1 MKQRYLVLAM
11 LVVLSTMTF
20 IDRLAIAVLG
30 PRIQTELRI
39 PPDRWGWVLGAF
51 VLACGLFEIPSG
63 AAGDRHGHRRELT
76 RIVVWWS
83 IFMTITAAC
92 FRFWQLVV
100 VRFLFGAGEAG
111 AFPNATG
118 VIGRWFPLRERARAQ
133 SWVWAGSRLGG
144 VITPLLLVPL
154 QNAFGWRRVFVLLGA
169 GGIVWAVVWAMW
181 FRNSPQQS
189 GRITQQELD
198 EIYSAATL
206 DPHPSIPWRE
216 LLRSRSVWSISLA
229 YGCYAWA
236 SWFYMAWF
244 PTWIIRGAHFSERA
258 MALVTALPFLCGVIG
273 NLAGG
278 ILGDRLVERCGL
290 KTGRRLVLGGAMAI
304 TAVVFAALA
313 LVHDK
318 TAIIVLA
325 AAGFGVMDL
334 MLPSAWALCMDIG
347 GRFSGTVSGVMNTA
361 GQFGGLICT
370 VLFGYIVRATGSY
383 QAPIGTIAVMLLVSA
398 ILFSRVD
405 ATQRLERVSAVTTI
419 RTL

>member
-1 MKQRYLVLAM
+1 MKQRYRVLAM

-20 IDRLAIAVLG
+20 VDRLAIAVLG
-30 PRIQTELRI
+30 PRIQTELHI
-39 PPDRWGWVLGAF
+39 PPARWGWVLGAF

-83 IFMTITAAC
+83 VFMAATAAC

-133 SWVWAGSRLGG
+133 SWVWAASRLGG
-144 VITPLLLVPL
+144 AITPLLLVPL
-154 QNAFGWRRVFVLLGA
+154 QAAFGWRRVFFLLGA
-169 GGIVWAVVWAMW
+169 GGVVWAVVWALW

-189 GRITQQELD
+189 GRVTQQELD
-198 EIYSAATL
+198 EIDLTAAE
-206 DPHPSIPWRE
+206 DPHPQIPWRE
-216 LLRSRSVWSISLA
+216 LLRSRAVWNISLA

-244 PTWIIRGAHFSERA
+244 PTWIVRGAHFSERA
-258 MALVTALPFLCGVIG
+258 MSMVAALPFLCGIAG

-278 ILGDRLVERCGL
+278 VLGDRLVQRCGL
-290 KTGRRLVLGGAMAI
+290 RTGRRLLLGGALAI
-304 TAVVFAALA
+304 TAGLFIALA
-313 LVHDK
+313 IVHK
-318 TAIIVLA
+318 KAAIIVLA
-325 AAGFGVMDL
+325 SAGFGVMDL

-347 GRFSGTVSGVMNTA
+347 GRFSCTVSGVMNTA
-361 GQFGGLICT
+361 GQFGGLACT

-383 QAPIGTIAVMLLVSA
+383 QAPIAVIAVMLLVSA
-398 ILFSRVD
+398 AIFSRVD
-405 ATQRLERVSAVTTI
+405 ATQRLNGAGLPAGLKSS
-419 RTL
+419 